1 MQDGSG
7 LGKHLPSL
15 TKLDFS
21 EDKLKTVVCVVR
33 NGIKR
38 EDTSHKQLEMPAN
51 KDLTHTEIA
60 NILNY
65 MLHSWSEQASPVKE
79 LTVAEY
85 MDHCN

>member
-33 NGIKR
+33 NGIKK

-65 MLHSWSEQASPVKE
+65 MLHSWSEQTSPVKE

-85 MDHCN
+85 MELCN